1 MNCSLLNRF
10 LTGAAI
16 AICLPAVLFAQE
28 STDIAT
34 AAGDGVVSGQVYAMI
49 DNQKSPIVG
58 RVSLTDA
65 EGKTISSLTTDE
77 GGNFSFTNLEPGAYK
92 AVGVAGDYIGSAAV
106 QVVGGD
112 IAPSVPLAVAPASSG
127 AIFDSYASLPAE
139 SFSTGC
145 STCGTSSVAAP
156 NFGSSCSS
164 CGGGGGFGGGSGGLF
179 GGGGFG
185 GGGGGLFGGSGF
197 GGSGFGGGGGGLL
210 GGSASFRRLALLGAA
225 VAIPVAIAADDDDDV
240 VSPDQ

>member
-1 MNCSLLNRF
+1 MNCSPLNRF
-10 LTGAAI
+10 FTGAAI

-28 STDIAT
+28 STDVAT
-34 AAGDGVVSGQVYAMI
+34 SVADGVVNGQVYAVI

-58 RVSLTDA
+58 KVSLTDA
-65 EGKTISSLTTDE
+65 EGRTVSSLTTDE
-77 GGNFSFTNLEPGAYK
+77 SGNFSFTNLEPGAYK

-127 AIFDSYASLPAE
+127 AIFDSYSSLPAE

-145 STCGTSSVAAP
+145 SSCSSGCSTCGTSVAAP
-156 NFGSSCSS
+156 SFGSSCG
-164 CGGGGGFGGGSGGLF
+164 CGGGLGGGGGLL

-185 GGGGGLFGGSGF
+185 GGGL
-197 GGSGFGGGGGGLL
+197 GGGGLL
-210 GGSASFRRLALLGAA
+210 GGAANFRRLALLGAA